1 MKLYLFGIGGTGS
14 RVVRSMIMLLAAG
27 SKLPKGTSVIPM
39 IVDVDVQNGDTYRTV
54 ELMNLYRKI
63 RNRAYSNSVEEE
75 GFFHTNIETLGLQ
88 QIEDT
93 KKIKDSYQ
101 LDFGNIDDTFYNY
114 LKVDQ
119 LSKETKNLLESLYD
133 ASPSNSVSAELN
145 LKLTKGFKGNPNIG
159 SVIFNEFSNTEE
171 FKHFERVFT
180 EQDRIF
186 IVSSIFGGTGSSGF
200 PQLIKIFRQKS
211 KNSNVRSAKIGGI
224 VVMPYFTVSES
235 KDSAIDSMNFV
246 SKTKAA
252 LSYYDKELDKNIEA
266 MYYIGD
272 KDPITNY
279 ENHEGG
285 IEQQNLAH
293 LVELI
298 SSMSILHYANLDDED
313 LRSGNTNYFEYGMKN
328 HKNMVTL
335 SHFFESTQSN
345 YLKPLTYFK
354 YFEKLLLTHVPN
366 NLNQDYSKDLKLANI
381 NSDKFYKAIKDFF
394 NIYFYP
400 WMEELSKN
408 KPSFNPFRSQ
418 EDFNK
423 LIVNKTVTTN
433 LFNKGISENSI
444 NKILAKSNKY
454 YGRKIN
460 KQEEKFLKI
469 FYEGSVNLFNKHIKD
484 LPS

>member
-1 MKLYLFGIGGTGS
+1 MKIYLFGIGGTGA

-63 RNRAYSNSVEEE
+63 RNRAYSNSVED

-114 LKVDQ
+114 LKIDQ

-133 ASPSNSVSAELN
+133 ASPSANVNAELN

-159 SVIFNEFSNTEE
+159 SVIFNEFSSTEE
-171 FKHFERVFT
+171 FKHFERVYT

-224 VVMPYFTVSES
+224 VVMPYFTVTES
-235 KDSAIDSMNFV
+235 KESAIDSMNFV

-285 IEQQNLAH
+285 LEQQNLAH

-328 HKNMVTL
+328 HKNAVDF
-335 SHFFESTQSN
+335 SHFFESTQDN

-354 YFEKLLLTHVPN
+354 YFEKLLLGHVPN
-366 NLNQDYSKDLKLANI
+366 NLNQDYSKDLKLVNI
-381 NSDKFYKAIKDFF
+381 NSEKFYKAVKEFF
-394 NIYFYP
+394 IDYFYP

-408 KPSFNPFRSQ
+408 KPSFSPFRSN

-423 LIVNKTVTTN
+423 LIVNKTITTG
-433 LFNKGISENSI
+433 LFKKGISENAI

-454 YGRKIN
+454 FGGKIN
-460 KQEEKFLKI
+460 KQEEKFLKV
-469 FYEGSVNLFNKHIKD
+469 FYEGSVNIFNNHIKD